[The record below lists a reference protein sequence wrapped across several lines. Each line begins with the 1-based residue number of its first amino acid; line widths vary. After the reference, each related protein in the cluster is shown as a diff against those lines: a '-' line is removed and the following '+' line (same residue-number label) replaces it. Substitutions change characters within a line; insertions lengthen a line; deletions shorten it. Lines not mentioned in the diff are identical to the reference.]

1 MFKNRLEIPNI
12 IRELEAMKEKKNKTE
27 ILKIKNI
34 TEIKNSID
42 GWNNIIRHSRKQVSE
57 LKERLVVVNVE
68 AQREKNRKW
77 KINVR

>member
-68 AQREKNRKW
+68 AQRGKNRKW